1 MMATRE
7 RITLVQSPPKS
18 KTPSLYSR
26 MKAAGHRAL
35 SSRNETCQIDPS
47 LDMLPQRAE
56 PARGSGRPSFSY
68 DQALRH
74 EQSQPRPS
82 TTQPGTR
89 RRAEDP
95 ASSSGFHPQAD
106 VYHSQLPRSSSRQH
120 IVHRTDIAYS
130 QPSLDTSQTTYTVQP
145 RRDSRQAQEQA
156 SSSLNLPSHLYPQH
170 QPSRNVLR
178 RKPSIIADYVT
189 ESRATV
195 RTEDDLNPSEPAPL
209 HVKAQLYQYQQPAS
223 VVQRQTP
230 EYPTRGL
237 RHAGRTLVTPEST
250 RSDSR
255 AAKSITPSSPSTYR
269 HDTPSVFSHAS
280 RATSRTAY
288 SPASAMLDPQPWDTD
303 FPVPPLPDNYIKSST
318 TAPIKQ
324 PKQPF
329 IPPEL
334 AHLAFVAGQKD
345 DTRVSLDEIIP
356 QVRDDD
362 KMKNSYTR
370 SDFTTLIGPRH
381 DDIDQPI
388 RAAVAT
394 PLKAMDPALR
404 SRVTLNSHSVE
415 KTLASAVPKQAVAG
429 SQANDR
435 GARRTQGRD
444 RTATKPDSNV
454 MPRSST
460 ANASARAST
469 EKPRQFTRPSVDR
482 ATPRLSFQ
490 CQGTAENGLEPASER
505 IHSASVMPQKERPAR
520 AQLSRAFSF
529 SRTSLKTKS
538 SIESLKS
545 KLNFAQRML
554 VKTKDQM
561 SCVGPVDTSASM
573 FPAVDRVSGS
583 RRGSQSAQQ
592 TSGSIARGSS
602 DMAQSKQVPTDRHTT
617 SSSSRTS
624 FDRSRPSMTTSRLP
638 NTVSTRDNPSRSR
651 LDVSEKVI
659 HAPHPKASG
668 VAPQRVEK
676 ALPMLPST
684 PVPSREVKDTTLAGR
699 EDTTRHTATTDTR
712 KSSGSDSTSTG
723 STTRAPPLARLNSA
737 DSGRSSVMA
746 GYGLFP
752 KTSLSPINRKV
763 ALSPSHDANSTT
775 KPPSLSPQA
784 MKAQLISDDEMKLRR
799 NDLALRLGA
808 LTAST
813 SICGKVLFSPVDF
826 MIQSSP
832 GERILVADGS
842 GEGE

>member
-1 MMATRE
+1 MATRE
-7 RITLVQSPPKS
+7 RTTPIQSPPKS

-35 SSRNETCQIDPS
+35 SSRNETRYSDPS
-47 LDMLPQRAE
+47 LDVYTQRAE
-56 PARGSGRPSFSY
+56 PARGSGRPSFAY
-68 DQALRH
+68 DQTSRY

-89 RRAEDP
+89 RPAEDP
-95 ASSSGFHPQAD
+95 ASSTGLLPHAD

-120 IVHRTDIAYS
+120 IIHQTNPAYT
-130 QPSLDTSQTTYTVQP
+130 QPSLDGSQSKYTVQP
-145 RRDSRQAQEQA
+145 RRDSRQQQEQA
-156 SSSLNLPSHLYPQH
+156 YTNLNLPNHLFPQP
-170 QPSRNVLR
+170 QASKNVLR

-189 ESRATV
+189 ESRATI
-195 RTEDDLNPSEPAPL
+195 RTEEDPNPPESSPL
-209 HVKAQLYQYQQPAS
+209 QAKAQLYQYQQPVS

-230 EYPTRGL
+230 EYPTRSL

-303 FPVPPLPDNYIKSST
+303 FPVPPLPENLIKSS
-318 TAPIKQ
+318 AIAS

-334 AHLAFVAGQKD
+334 AHLAFVAGQKNDARGRLD
-345 DTRVSLDEIIP
+345 DMIS
-356 QVRDDD
+356 QVG
-362 KMKNSYTR
+362 NHATESR
-370 SDFTTLIGPRH
+370 SPRREDLSTFHDPRH
-381 DDIDQPI
+381 YDGDQSIHTVTP
-388 RAAVAT
+388 T
-394 PLKAMDPALR
+394 PLRAMDPALR

-415 KTLASAVPKQAVAG
+415 KTLASAVPKQAIAG
-429 SQANDR
+429 SQAYDR
-435 GARRTQGRD
+435 TGRRSQGRD
-444 RTATKPDSNV
+444 KTAANQTMDSI
-454 MPRSST
+454 PRSST
-460 ANASARAST
+460 ANTSARVST
-469 EKPRQFTRPSVDR
+469 EKSRQSKRPSVEKS
-482 ATPRLSFQ
+482 TPRLSFQ
-490 CQGTAENGLEPASER
+490 CQGTAEVGLEPATDR
-505 IHSASVMPQKERPAR
+505 IHSASVAAQKERPAR

-545 KLNFAQRML
+545 KLSFAQRML

-573 FPAVDRVSGS
+573 FPVVDRAPGS
-583 RRGSQSAQQ
+583 RRGSLSAQQ
-592 TSGSIARGSS
+592 TSGGSS
-602 DMAQSKQVPTDRHTT
+602 GRASVMAQSKQVSTDRHAI

-651 LDVSEKVI
+651 VDTRLDISEKPTQASKTTGA
-659 HAPHPKASG
+659 APK
-668 VAPQRVEK
+668 RVEK

-684 PVPSREVKDTTLAGR
+684 YESPKAAKDPTVTGR
-699 EDTTRHTATTDTR
+699 EDITRPPAMADAR
-712 KSSGSDSTSTG
+712 DSSGSDSTSTD

-752 KTSLSPINRKV
+752 KTSVSPINRKV
-763 ALSPSHDANSTT
+763 ALAPTHDVTSREKTEFV
-775 KPPSLSPQA
+775 PPKA
-784 MKAQLISDDEMKLRR
+784 AKAQAISEEEMKLRCD
-799 NDLALRLGA
+799 DLALRLGA

-813 SICGKVLFSPVDF
+813 SICGKVLFSPADF
-826 MIQSSP
+826 MMQSSP
-832 GERILVADGS
+832 GERILVVDGT